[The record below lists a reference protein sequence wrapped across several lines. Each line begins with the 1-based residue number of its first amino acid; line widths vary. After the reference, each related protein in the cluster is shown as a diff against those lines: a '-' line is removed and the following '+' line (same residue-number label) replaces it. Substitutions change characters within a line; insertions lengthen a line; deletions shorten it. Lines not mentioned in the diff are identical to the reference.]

1 VRPASKVL
9 CPFRNIRW
17 HKDELPE
24 KCASLA
30 IGIFEDDDESLH
42 FLEEEALDV
51 DEVQLRS
58 SHQLPNAYPHSKLSK
73 GKDVT
78 PNEKSDHVSNVS
90 VKYDVIAHLKKIPTM
105 LLVYDALC
113 LSSDLCKAFITALS
127 FPDDYRFEVSQ
138 AEIKPNRSD
147 DMIFNDEDLLLG
159 DKKHN
164 RPLFMFG
171 DIDDLPINRIMVDAG
186 SAINLLPLH
195 TLKKIGY
202 SQSDLSCS
210 NVVIHGF
217 NQAGQEAMGMI
228 SLVLKLEKFMTY
240 VKFHV
245 IDAAT
250 SYNALLGRPWLHE
263 NKIVP
268 STLHQCLKY
277 KDPLGDVVT
286 IFTDKKPFTVA
297 ESFYVDAKFY
307 IMSVDKISK
316 PKSRCLLN
324 QIPQRKIAEK
334 LHLVKR
340 YINMSQVINEKE
352 TNQYFVSYTNHPKMK
367 VLISPHLYHLWY
379 NKK

>member
-9 CPFRNIRW
+9 RPFRNTRS

-30 IGIFEDDDESLH
+30 IGVFEDEDESLH
-42 FLEEEALDV
+42 FPEEEALEV

-58 SHQLPNAYPHSKLSK
+58 GRQLPDPYPQSKPSK

-78 PNEKSDHVSNVS
+78 PNEKSDHVSNVL
-90 VKYDVIAHLKKIPTM
+90 VKYDVTTHLKKIPVM
-105 LLVYDALC
+105 LSVYDALC
-113 LSSDLCKAFITALS
+113 LSSDLHKAFITALS
-127 FPDDYRFEVSQ
+127 FPEDYRVELSQ

-147 DMIFNDEDLLLG
+147 NMIFNDGDLLLG
-159 DKKHN
+159 YKKHN
-164 RPLFMFG
+164 MLLFMFA
-171 DIDDLPINRIMVDAG
+171 DIDDLPINRIMVDVG

-202 SQSDLSCS
+202 SQRDLSCS

-217 NQAGQEAMGMI
+217 NQAGQEAMGTI

-245 IDAAT
+245 IDVAT

-268 STLHQCLKY
+268 STLH
-277 KDPLGDVVT
+277 
-286 IFTDKKPFTVA
+286 
-297 ESFYVDAKFY
+297 
-307 IMSVDKISK
+307 
-316 PKSRCLLN
+316 
-324 QIPQRKIAEK
+324 
-334 LHLVKR
+334 
-340 YINMSQVINEKE
+340 
-352 TNQYFVSYTNHPKMK
+352 
-367 VLISPHLYHLWY
+367 
-379 NKK
+379 